1 MDLQEKTLELLQEKQ
16 NCASV
21 IIVSSKNKEYPLGTV
36 LVVTSNN
43 YWGDY
48 PVLKDELVYKAR
60 TALKDKKSHLETLEE
75 YGIEVYFDIILSPE
89 ELLIVGAGH
98 IAVILCK
105 MASILGFKVSVIDDR
120 QEFVSEERF
129 PTATNRYAGNF
140 VEVLQNLEFNSN
152 MYVVLVT
159 RGHVHDRDCL
169 RVILQ
174 HDVAYIGVICSQRRK
189 QITFDLLRQAGYT
202 EEQIKNIFAPIG
214 LPIGGETPED
224 ISLSILSEIMAVKYR
239 GKEWVLNIKDQYGF
253 KKSKNEQ

>member
-1 MDLQEKTLELLQEKQ
+1 MNLQEKTIELLQEKQ
-16 NCASV
+16 NSVSV
-21 IIVSSKNKEYPLGTV
+21 IIVSSKNKEYPLGTA
-36 LVVTSNN
+36 LVVTSHN

-48 PVLKDELVYKAR
+48 PILKDELIYKAR

-75 YGIEVYFDIILSPE
+75 YGLEVYFDVIVSPE
-89 ELLIVGAGH
+89 EILIVGAGH
-98 IAVILCK
+98 IAVVLCK
-105 MASILGFKVSVIDDR
+105 MASIVGFKVSVIDDR
-120 QEFVSEERF
+120 AEFVTEERF

-140 VEVLQNLEFNSN
+140 VEILQNLEFNSN

-174 HDVAYIGVICSQRRK
+174 HDVAYLGVICSSRRK
-189 QITFDLLRQAGYT
+189 KITEDILKQEGYT
-202 EEQIKNIFAPIG
+202 EQQIKNIFSPIG

-224 ISLSILSEIMAVKYR
+224 ISVSILSEIMAVKYR

-253 KKSKNEQ
+253 KKIKNEQ